1 MTPEERTRMNF
12 LCKRIQEEHD
22 PKIFDDLVV
31 ELNDLLEA
39 KHGRIHP
46 DHKAGSGD
54 NPMLGSQTQQ

>member
-1 MTPEERTRMNF
+1 MTPEERTQMNW

-22 PKIFDDLVV
+22 PKTFDELVV

-46 DHKAGSGD
+46 DHKPSSGD
-54 NPMLGSQTQQ
+54 TSMSGSQTR